1 MICDF
6 ILRCITNVCYLLQVF
21 FFLFLIKLNIKKLS
35 GKLSKL
41 GFLGES
47 LSECNIYG
55 VSCIGAAVTDE

>member
-1 MICDF
+1 MTLYSGVLQTCVIC
-6 ILRCITNVCYLLQVF
+6 CSF

-55 VSCIGAAVTDE
+55 ASCIGAAVTDE